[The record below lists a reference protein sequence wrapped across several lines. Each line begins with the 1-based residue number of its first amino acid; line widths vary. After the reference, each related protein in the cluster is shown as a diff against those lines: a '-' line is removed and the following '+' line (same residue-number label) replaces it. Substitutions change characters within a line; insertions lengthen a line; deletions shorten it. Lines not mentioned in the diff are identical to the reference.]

1 MGKTNWATL
10 DEVLAGMGLTRDAE
24 GKVNTSVLNKPAAD
38 LVNGLYSIEG
48 KIADGVGGT
57 TRGQEYNYAAEQ
69 TNILKEKLA
78 KYTSAINKKYGLS
91 SEGAQDRTILKAQ
104 QDAARRIEAV
114 MPSSV
119 GGGVSS
125 GGYDPDAEAEA
136 LFEAY
141 YNAVSGGGGEA
152 SAVENDKVN
161 ALISQYEE
169 RSKTEDV
176 GALLEQIYS
185 EAYGNINS
193 EAAYKA
199 LDEGIGRIDKE
210 QEAEAKSKE
219 AYATLMDALDNYTP
233 EYFRS
238 KSDELYSGLIGE
250 DKEKFDEYLDKVLKE
265 TDERD
270 TEANI
275 WYEVLGGEGAST
287 EDLQMLLDRFPDAS
301 DSFRLALFD
310 LIERNRPYDNVRKQL
325 EREDVIAQNEEA
337 LGKLIERTGKTE
349 DMDVETAA
357 AFLEAVE
364 EFLDEDGNV
373 DTDKV
378 SQGWYDKNIADMY
391 NEVLEE
397 FKPYFDEEKLIDEE
411 TYNKQLA
418 GENAVEGEDDKEWYI
433 LRSGDNDAAEF
444 LDKNREEANE
454 ALAELG
460 YGNLKNPR
468 IPSGTII
475 EVDGAHLL
483 RDDGQWKYVNN
494 NKNAYKNHVVVDGKV
509 YKLGLELTPEEV
521 RKYNLEQPKNNTVK
535 TVTQTQYD
543 DTGYRPTSYSFTAV
557 YYDGKWYRRS

>member
-1 MGKTNWATL
+1 MSKYTLTVL
-10 DEVLAGMGLTRDAE
+10 DEVLGEMGLTRDAE

-38 LVNGLYSIEG
+38 LVNGLGSIERQL
-48 KIADGVGGT
+48 AEGGGSSYSYQT
-57 TRGQEYNYAAEQ
+57 YSPSAEQ
-69 TNILKEKLA
+69 TNILQEKLK
-78 KYTSAINKKYGLS
+78 KYTGTISKRYGLAN
-91 SEGAQDRTILKAQ
+91 EGALDRTILKAQ
-104 QDAARRIEAV
+104 QDAARRIEAAV
-114 MPSSV
+114 PGAS
-119 GGGVSS
+119 GGG
-125 GGYDPDAEAEA
+125 GGSDYDPEAEVEA

-141 YNAVSGGGGEA
+141 YNAVSGGSGKV

-161 ALISQYEE
+161 ALLSRYEE
-169 RSKTEDV
+169 RSKTEDA

-185 EAYGNINS
+185 EAYGDINS

-238 KSDELYSGLIGE
+238 KSDELYSSLIGE
-250 DKEKFDEYLDKVLKE
+250 DKEKLDEYLDKILKE

-275 WYEVLGGEGAST
+275 WYEVLGGEDAST

-325 EREDVIAQNEEA
+325 EREDVIAQNEEV
-337 LGKLIERTGKTE
+337 LGELIKSVGKIE

-391 NEVLEE
+391 AEVAKE
-397 FKPYFDEEKLIDEE
+397 FKPYFDEEKRVDEE

-418 GENAVEGEDDKEWYI
+418 GENAVEGEDGKEWYI
-433 LRSGDNDAAEF
+433 LRSSDNDAAEF
-444 LDKNREEANE
+444 LEKNREEANK

-475 EVDGAHLL
+475 EVDGAHLMC
-483 RDDGQWKYVNN
+483 DDGQWKYVNN
-494 NKNAYKNHVVVDGKV
+494 NKNSYKNHVVVDGKT

-543 DTGYRPTSYSFTAV
+543 DIGYRPTSYSFTAV

>member
-10 DEVLAGMGLTRDAE
+10 DEVLAGMGLTRNAE

-69 TNILKEKLA
+69 TDILKKKLA

-91 SEGAQDRTILKAQ
+91 NEGAQDRTILKAQ

-141 YNAVSGGGGEA
+141 YNAVSGGGGKV

-161 ALISQYEE
+161 ALLSQYEE

-185 EAYGNINS
+185 EAYGGINS

-210 QEAEAKSKE
+210 REAEAKSKE

-301 DSFRLALFD
+301 DSFRLASFD
-310 LIERNRPYDNVRKQL
+310 LIERNQPYDNVRKHL
-325 EREDVIAQNEEA
+325 EREAAYDANEKVLA
-337 LGKLIERTGKTE
+337 DLMSGTPKTE
-349 DMDVETAA
+349 DMDAA
-357 AFLEAVE
+357 AAEEFLKDVD
-364 EFLDEDGNV
+364 EFLDEEGKL
-373 DTDKV
+373 DTGKV
-378 SQGWYDKNIADMY
+378 RQEWWDKNVADMY
-391 NEVLEE
+391 AEVWEKYGDYFEE
-397 FKPYFDEEKLIDEE
+397 ERRIDEE
-411 TYNKQLA
+411 TYEKQLV
-418 GENAVEGEDDKEWYI
+418 GEKAIAEKDGEKWYV
-433 LRSGDNDAAEF
+433 LRSGENDAAEF
-444 LDKNREEANE
+444 LAKPENQDEVID
-454 ALAELG
+454 ALKEHG
-460 YGNLKNPR
+460 YNNLKNPD
-468 IPSGTII
+468 IKSGTVI
-475 EVDGAHLL
+475 EVDGVHLIY
-483 RDDGQWKYVNN
+483 DDGQWRYVTNN
-494 NKNAYKNHVVVDGKV
+494 MNAYKNRVVVDGKT
-509 YKLGLELTPEEV
+509 YRLARELTDFEIRLAKLGTPD
-521 RKYNLEQPKNNTVK
+521 KNTEKANGA
-535 TVTQTQYD
+535 Y
-543 DTGYRPTSYSFTAV
+543 V
-557 YYDGKWYRRS
+557 YYNGKWYVTNG